1 MAGNFSER
9 HKEPRDLAC
18 LYLRKNCLSCC
29 CSSLA
34 PCLELPC
41 VLLELLPCLLTGNA
55 AEEGAWP
62 RNLGRMVLIWNSWVA
77 AQINGSYLH
86 VGFMGV
92 WENTALLLPK
102 AWLCQANPVFS
113 LKDSFLRLGQIFLG
127 EEEEE

>member
-1 MAGNFSER
+1 M
-9 HKEPRDLAC
+9 
-18 LYLRKNCLSCC
+18 
-29 CSSLA
+29 
-34 PCLELPC
+34 
-41 VLLELLPCLLTGNA
+41 LELLPCLLTGNA